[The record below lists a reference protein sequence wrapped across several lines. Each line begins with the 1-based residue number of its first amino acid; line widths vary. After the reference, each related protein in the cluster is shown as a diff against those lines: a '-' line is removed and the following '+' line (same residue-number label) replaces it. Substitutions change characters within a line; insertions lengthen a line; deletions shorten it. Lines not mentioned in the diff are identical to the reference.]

1 MKIKSDKQSRMR
13 IICMLAACVLLCCL
27 SVRVHAESQYQVT
40 EMQLQGVITTDST
53 LNVRSGPGKDYD
65 VIKQVKNDT
74 ILTISGKTDNGW
86 YQVELNGRTGY
97 VSGDYVEAE
106 ELEAEETIGEPEEGY
121 RGLRQSPYI
130 MKLGA
135 IGAVILAVLIMLVL
149 TLRGMR
155 RDDEY
160 DDDEYDDEEDDDEY
174 DDEEA
179 DEYENDEDDDEEAD
193 EYEDDEDDDGEA
205 DEYEE
210 DEAEGEEAD
219 DDDDDA
225 DSVAR
230 AVRKQAREGIK
241 KREYII
247 REEDYRVDID
257 PSFFEDKE
265 PIEQPAMVTGY
276 LERKRIEEA
285 MERGTA
291 SGAAEGA
298 ERVKESGD
306 MAGAR
311 AAAEIDKQRK
321 LNLAMEKLDELQ
333 KEIERLKND
342 E

>member
-27 SVRVHAESQYQVT
+27 SVKVYAESQYQVT

-65 VIKQVKNDT
+65 VIEQVKNDT
-74 ILTISGKTDNGW
+74 ILSISGKTDNGW

-160 DDDEYDDEEDDDEY
+160 DDDEYDD
-174 DDEEA
+174 DEEA
-179 DEYENDEDDDEEAD
+179 DEYEDEYDDDEEAD
-193 EYEDDEDDDGEA
+193 EYEADEDDDGEA

-210 DEAEGEEAD
+210 DEDEGDEAD

-225 DSVAR
+225 ASVAR

-291 SGAAEGA
+291 SGAADGT

-306 MAGAR
+306 MAEAR
-311 AAAEIDKQRK
+311 AAAEADKQRK